1 MYPIAVRV
9 NAGRGRFVLTPYGLQ
24 CSFDNKKNTT
34 LLIKWIIIIYDII
47 QFEIQLPYVVAVD
60 ELPVLNVV
68 VTIFLVVGVVAVT
81 SVIQLDIELTYYL

>member
-1 MYPIAVRV
+1 MYFIAVRV

-34 LLIKWIIIIYDII
+34 LLIKLIYDII

>member
-1 MYPIAVRV
+1 MQDVGGLFLHPMDYSA
-9 NAGRGRFVLTPYGLQ
+9 VLT
-24 CSFDNKKNTT
+24 TT
-34 LLIKWIIIIYDII
+34 KYNVVDKIIYDII